1 MIFDPKYFNST
12 NTLFIVEMEDM
23 EDLYKSIRIRNETY
37 QDLKKLG
44 SLQDTYDS
52 VISSLIKKTKSGDP

>member
-1 MIFDPKYFNST
+1 M
-12 NTLFIVEMEDM
+12 VEMENI
-23 EDLYKSIRIRNETY
+23 YKSIRIREETY

-52 VISSLIKKTKSGDP
+52 VISDLIKRTQKIGDP